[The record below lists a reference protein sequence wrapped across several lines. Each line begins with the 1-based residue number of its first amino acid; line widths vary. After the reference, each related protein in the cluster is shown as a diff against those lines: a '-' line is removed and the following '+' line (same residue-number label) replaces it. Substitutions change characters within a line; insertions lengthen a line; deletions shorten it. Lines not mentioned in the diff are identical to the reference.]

1 MMRSVVYKKN
11 ATTAVLLALMAILIL
26 LVYPLRVLKET
37 HVFPGSGAVTR
48 ISDAVDRDH
57 DAGGTFTASYAHLD
71 HLDIYVE
78 SLEDCVQ
85 IEVRLF
91 EPKEDGSFPMLAQQ
105 PVLIGEGEVPGFV
118 SAEMDVDLV
127 PGRDYVVTINCKYG
141 SARIGFEEA
150 SDVPPSAEGKGPA
163 APVCRSAFYNDSTV
177 DGAALAMAAHYRM
190 PITKGKTGLVILG
203 ILAFFAVLIR
213 LVREWFD
220 RNPSRNRL
228 TSADAVLR
236 VTLTPV
242 ASVLYAAALIMI
254 IPMKMFDDRLPDILT
269 YTIGATVVFLVV
281 IYALWHDR
289 AGVPDFMT
297 TEKLRTSWRHYLI
310 MVTVALIFHYCC
322 QYMNGLYNIH
332 HFLSARRMLIAFDVM
347 LLLTFKLS
355 DLVTVAGNVWLAVSS
370 AASVIW
376 YFTHRLGPDVKEY
389 DLNNQVLAMTLIL
402 IVLTGRIVIALL
414 QKYAFVRYSSREKKA
429 PASILYAT
437 LAAVFSAAAILLRG
451 GRWWIVVLIAFYLLF
466 YLRYMCWE
474 ERDLWL
480 EDLSRGICLH
490 FMCAVAWCLM
500 HRYYL
505 SFNYTRFAMSS
516 HTVTITAV
524 YLTAVL
530 AAITTRVVRKL
541 NMTTDVPRGRKLCF
555 QWREF
560 TLFGTAGSYLLMTMS
575 RTGVFAA
582 AVMIAAVLALSCAYL
597 RPGFVKGLGIFVQR
611 AAVLVL
617 SVVILLP
624 GVFTLQ
630 RILPPMFDQP
640 VMSELETW
648 PERVLR
654 GNHWDSHY
662 YMCVE
667 RFVQVFGDKLFG
679 IPEKEYSYFDEEHSR
694 THREEEEA
702 MILAHEIEQS
712 SIVYT
717 PDDGNG
723 GEGGGA
729 GAGGSGAPQEDY
741 TNGRVDIWRA
751 YLGDMNMT
759 GHDHM
764 GATLPDGSVQVHAHN
779 TFLQVMYDHG
789 IAAGAVFLLFLA
801 MTLIR
806 AAMYYN
812 SRRCGADSF
821 DILPFAAIFA
831 FGMTGLVEW
840 VFHLCNP
847 MTALLLL
854 AVAPLFV
861 RFEKHT
867 KTE

>member
-11 ATTAVLLALMAILIL
+11 AATAVMLVLMAILIF
-26 LVYPLRVLKET
+26 LVYPLRVVKED
-37 HVFPGSGAVTR
+37 HIFPGSGAVTR

-57 DAGGTFTASYAHLD
+57 DAGGSFTASYAHLD
-71 HLDIYVE
+71 HLDVYVD

-105 PVLIGEGEVPGFV
+105 PVLIKEGEVPGFV

-127 PGRDYVVTINCKYG
+127 PGQNYLVTINAKYG

-150 SDVPPSAEGKGPA
+150 SDVPPSEAGKGPA
-163 APVCRSAFYNDSTV
+163 APVCHSAFYNDSTV

-190 PITKGKTGLVILG
+190 PVTKGKTALVILG

-213 LVREWFD
+213 VMREWFD

-228 TSADAVLR
+228 TSVDAVLR
-236 VTLTPV
+236 TTITPV
-242 ASVLYAAALIMI
+242 AAVLYAAALVMI
-254 IPMKMFDDRLPDILT
+254 IPLKMFDDRLPDILT
-269 YTIGATVVFLVV
+269 YTIGVTVVFLVV

-297 TEKLRTSWRHYLI
+297 SEKLRVRWRHYLI
-310 MVTVALIFHYCC
+310 MVAVALIFHYCC

-355 DLVTVAGNVWLAVSS
+355 DLVTVAGNVWISVSTVV
-370 AASVIW
+370 SVIW
-376 YFTHRLGPDVKEY
+376 YFTHRLGPDAKEY
-389 DLNNQVLAMTLIL
+389 VENNQVLAMTLIL

-414 QKYAFVRYSSREKKA
+414 QKYAFVKYSSHEKKA
-429 PASILYAT
+429 PASVIYAA
-437 LAAVFSAAAILLRG
+437 LAAAFSAAAILLRG

-480 EDLSRGICLH
+480 EDLSRGISLH
-490 FMCAVAWCLM
+490 FMCAVVWCLM

-530 AAITTRVVRKL
+530 AAVMTCVVRKL
-541 NMTTDVPRGRKLCF
+541 NMTGDVPRSRKLCF
-555 QWREF
+555 LWREF
-560 TLFGTAGSYLLMTMS
+560 TLFGVAGSYLLMTMS

-582 AVMIAAVLALSCAYL
+582 AVMIAAVLALSCAFL
-597 RPGFVKGLGIFVQR
+597 RQGFLRGAVIFVQR
-611 AAVLVL
+611 AAVLLVSVL
-617 SVVILLP
+617 ILFP

-662 YMCVE
+662 YMCIE
-667 RFVQVFGDKLFG
+667 RFGQVFGDKLFG

-702 MILAHEIEQS
+702 MILAHETEQS
-712 SIVYT
+712 SAVYA
-717 PDDGNG
+717 PDNG
-723 GEGGGA
+723 GEPGGGE
-729 GAGGSGAPQEDY
+729 AGGEDY

-751 YLGDMNMT
+751 YLGDMNML

-821 DILPFAAIFA
+821 DILPFAAVFA

-854 AVAPLFV
+854 AAAPLFV
-861 RFEKHT
+861 RFTADLKQL
-867 KTE
+867 